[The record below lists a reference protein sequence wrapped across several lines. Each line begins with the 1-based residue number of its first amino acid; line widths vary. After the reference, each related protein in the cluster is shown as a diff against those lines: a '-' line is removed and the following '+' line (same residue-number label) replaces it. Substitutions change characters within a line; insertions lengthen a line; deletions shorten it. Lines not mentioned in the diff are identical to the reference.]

1 MYDPNQRPISQ
12 KEAHILMMVQIHYDC
27 FITKMTSLNDKQQ
40 QQKMDSTTILAP
52 FLQDN
57 QNLYFLSYIFG
68 IKVLKSLRK
77 STT

>member
-40 QQKMDSTTILAP
+40 QQKNGLNHYTSTFPT
-52 FLQDN
+52 
-57 QNLYFLSYIFG
+57 
-68 IKVLKSLRK
+68 R
-77 STT
+77 